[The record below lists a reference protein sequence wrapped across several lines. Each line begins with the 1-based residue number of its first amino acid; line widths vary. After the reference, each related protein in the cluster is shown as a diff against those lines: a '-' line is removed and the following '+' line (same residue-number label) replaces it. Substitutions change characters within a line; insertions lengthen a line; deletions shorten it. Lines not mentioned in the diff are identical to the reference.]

1 MVSPQ
6 RAAFWLWLIWFC
18 TWWIAAV
25 WASRAVARPKLGAGA
40 LHRVFASAGFL
51 LLFLDHFFLRYRAHP
66 RAPIFAGL
74 TRPLWAEPALVGWAL
89 VVLVVL
95 SFGFCWWARLHLGKL
110 WSGLTTVKADH
121 RVVDTGP
128 YRLVRHPIYT
138 GLVAAALFTAAIEA
152 SVSGMLGFGL
162 IALGFWMTAR
172 IEEAFLRQE
181 LGTGP
186 YDAYA
191 RRTPMLIPGLR

>member
-1 MVSPQ
+1 MISPQ
-6 RAAFWLWLIWFC
+6 PAAFWLWMVWVV

-25 WASRAVARPKLGAGA
+25 WASRAIARPKFGARA
-40 LHRVFASAGFL
+40 LHRLFTSAGFI
-51 LLFLDHFFLRYRAHP
+51 LLFLNQFFYRHGDPSAPFP
-66 RAPIFAGL
+66 RF
-74 TRPLWAEPALVGWAL
+74 TRPLWTEPVIIGWTLVT
-89 VVLVVL
+89 LVVL
-95 SFGFCWWARLHLGKL
+95 SFAFCWWARLHLGRL

-128 YRLVRHPIYT
+128 YRWVRHPIYT
-138 GLVAAALFTAAIEA
+138 GVIAAALFTAAIEA
-152 SVSGMLGFGL
+152 SVSGFLGFAL

-181 LGTGP
+181 LGAEA

-191 RRTPMLIPGLR
+191 RRTPMLVPGLR

>member
-1 MVSPQ
+1 MISP
-6 RAAFWLWLIWFC
+6 RPAAFWLWMVWFI

-25 WASRAVARPKLGAGA
+25 WASRAIARPKLGAGA
-40 LHRVFASAGFL
+40 LHRVFASAGFM
-51 LLFLDHFFLRYRAHP
+51 LLFLNHVFYRRHDP
-66 RAPIFAGL
+66 APVFTSL
-74 TRPLWAEPALVGWAL
+74 TRPLWAEPAMVGWAL
-89 VVLVVL
+89 VALVVL
-95 SFGFCWWARLHLGKL
+95 SFAFCWWARLHLGRL

-138 GLVAAALFTAAIEA
+138 GVIAAALFTAAIEA
-152 SVSGMLGFGL
+152 SLSGSLGFAL

-181 LGTGP
+181 LGAEA

-191 RRTPMLIPGLR
+191 RRTPMLVPGLH